1 MIGMSFVPFLT
12 LLVIGFIA
20 AIVMHS
26 VVRYRVFAGFDGFMG
41 KWIFAWIGAWLG
53 SPVLGHWGPHE
64 AVAYVVPA
72 FLGAFSGAFLMTLII
87 RALQLPADKRVLQMN
102 PGPQSQ
108 LEMKKAS

>member
-1 MIGMSFVPFLT
+1 MIGMSFVPFSA
-12 LLVIGFIA
+12 LLVIGLTA
-20 AIVMHS
+20 AIVMHL

-53 SPVLGHWGPHE
+53 SPVLGHWGPQ
-64 AVAYVVPA
+64 AAGTYVVPA
-72 FLGAFSGAFLMTLII
+72 FLGAFSGAFLMTLVI

-102 PGPQSQ
+102 PGPQGQ